1 MRRTLQTI
9 LIVLAIIPLGFGAM
23 NLFVGAER
31 FLPIEDV
38 TAAIDSQLRFQSAWY
53 LGLAA
58 IIFWIVPRIERET
71 ALFRIIILSLFVGGV
86 ARAWSWFNL
95 GSPPVGMQFGMYL
108 ELALPLL
115 LPLQSRVSRETETAQ
130 F

>member
-1 MRRTLQTI
+1 MRQALQTI
-9 LIVLAIIPLGFGAM
+9 LIFLAIIPLGFGAL

-31 FLPIEDV
+31 FLPVENI

-53 LGLAA
+53 LALAA
-58 IIFWIVPRIERET
+58 IILWMVPRIERKT
-71 ALFRIIILSLFVGGV
+71 TLFRIIILSLFVGGI
-86 ARAWSWFNL
+86 ARAWSWFML

-115 LPLQSRVSRETETAQ
+115 LPLQARVARETKAARH
-130 F
+130 

>member
-58 IIFWIVPRIERET
+58 IILWIVPRIERET

-115 LPLQSRVSRETETAQ
+115 LPLQSRVSRET
-130 F
+130 

>member
-115 LPLQSRVSRETETAQ
+115 LTLQSRVSRETETAQ

>member
-58 IIFWIVPRIERET
+58 IILWIVPRIERET

-130 F
+130 L

>member
-1 MRRTLQTI
+1 M
-9 LIVLAIIPLGFGAM
+9 LAIIPLGFGAM

>member
-130 F
+130 L

>member
-58 IIFWIVPRIERET
+58 IILWIVPRIERET